1 MDIIFKF
8 GEHYYEAGDSSFL
21 IQFILTVLG
30 AFLGFGSAL
39 IFYYKKQKSDKE
51 EEIKRQKTISQ
62 NKLKYHKLLIE
73 NLIKTTNNQI
83 KSINEY
89 IKEQKKDLLNVIPP
103 KQVATNDFKRLVNIN
118 NEIFESLNTLN
129 KDNTDWLEDL
139 KKLHITTDYIEGVFS
154 EIFRMTTNHL
164 KDCYAKASDIKQKIE
179 LIPDRLSSFAFYLRK
194 QLEEKRWDND
204 LYVFVDAAIK
214 QIGRAHV

>member
-8 GEHYYEAGDSSFL
+8 GEHYYETGDSSFW

-39 IFYYKKQKSDKE
+39 FFYYKKLRSEKKE
-51 EEIKRQKTISQ
+51 ELQRQKTISQ

-83 KSINEY
+83 RSINEY
-89 IKEQKKDLLNVIPP
+89 IKEQEKDLLNVIHP

-129 KDNTDWLEDL
+129 LLT
-139 KKLHITTDYIEGVFS
+139 
-154 EIFRMTTNHL
+154 
-164 KDCYAKASDIKQKIE
+164 
-179 LIPDRLSSFAFYLRK
+179 
-194 QLEEKRWDND
+194 
-204 LYVFVDAAIK
+204 
-214 QIGRAHV
+214 